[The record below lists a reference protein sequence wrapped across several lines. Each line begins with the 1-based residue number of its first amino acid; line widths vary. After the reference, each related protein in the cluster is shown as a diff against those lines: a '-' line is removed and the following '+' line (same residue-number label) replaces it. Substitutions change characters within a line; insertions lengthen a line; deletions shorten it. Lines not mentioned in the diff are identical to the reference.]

1 MRARG
6 WHQGCNALDQLQWRE
21 CDFIQS
27 GAVMRCYGHA
37 GVYRKTAVA
46 VSQHLFSI

>member
-21 CDFIQS
+21 CDFIQA

>member
-21 CDFIQS
+21 YDFIYLCAPLVVGFADS
-27 GAVMRCYGHA
+27 GGLFIFA
-37 GVYRKTAVA
+37 GI
-46 VSQHLFSI
+46 LEFFIE